1 VTHSSPSSLV
11 TPSGRP
17 INPITG
23 VVEDERVLPE
33 MSDEE
38 KELEAEKL
46 FVLFERLERTG
57 AITPEQ
63 NLMR

>member
-1 VTHSSPSSLV
+1 M

>member
-1 VTHSSPSSLV
+1 V

>member
-1 VTHSSPSSLV
+1 
-11 TPSGRP
+11 
-17 INPITG
+17 
-23 VVEDERVLPE
+23 